1 MELLEKKL
9 QKRMKAVAKQTG
21 LNEREIVNR
30 AVSSYL
36 AELNEWNKLRKEL
49 HVWDLLSA
57 KTMQKYNF

>member
-21 LNEREIVNR
+21 LNEREMINR

-36 AELNEWNKLRKEL
+36 AELNEWSNLRKEL
-49 HVWDLLSA
+49 RVWDALSA
-57 KTMQKYNF
+57 RTMKKYNF

>member
-1 MELLEKKL
+1 
-9 QKRMKAVAKQTG
+9 MKAVAKQTG

-49 HVWDLLSA
+49 QVWDLLSA
-57 KTMQKYNF
+57 KTMQKFNF